1 MINIYK
7 SLVRPNLEYCVQLW
21 NPIPK
26 HGNWALI
33 MELESVQRRF
43 TRLVD
48 GIGLLPYKDRLKKSR
63 ITTLIERRARGDI
76 IELFKIFRGLCSYGS
91 SLFKFSR
98 SGMNIVL
105 TKNAKYWNKI
115 PGDVKLSA
123 DVDKFKI
130 KLENYKKERFE
141 VKGNCWELSDGI
153 FDRINDENCQSY
165 VEFMIKNPFIPKRK
179 FVNVNA

>member
-1 MINIYK
+1 MFF
-7 SLVRPNLEYCVQLW
+7 L
-21 NPIPK
+21 
-26 HGNWALI
+26 
-33 MELESVQRRF
+33 VQRRF

-48 GIGLLPYKDRLKKSR
+48 GIGLLPYKDRLNKLR

-105 TKNAKYWNKI
+105 TKNASNMNTFQMRVAKYWNRI
-115 PGDVKLSA
+115 PDDVKLSA

-141 VKGNCWELSDGI
+141 VKGNYWELSDGI
-153 FDRINDENCQSY
+153 FDRINDENRQSY
-165 VEFMIKNPFIPKRK
+165 VDFMIKNPFIAKRK